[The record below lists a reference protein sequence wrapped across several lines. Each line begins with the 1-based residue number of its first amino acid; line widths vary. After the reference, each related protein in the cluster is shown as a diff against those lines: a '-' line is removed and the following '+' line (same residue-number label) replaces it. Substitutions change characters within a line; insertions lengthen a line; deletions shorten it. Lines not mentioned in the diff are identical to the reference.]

1 MFPVFIILERKDKV
15 SNMENKNLDA
25 FKNVVET
32 EKRRQ
37 MEEYTSKNAY
47 ILAVIKKQMSDK
59 GIDICDEDII
69 DIIDTFLF
77 LFFSK
82 FHSSNGEDNCLDYFS
97 VFKET
102 LDDDGGDKMPQE
114 VFMITPGIKV
124 KMMVKNDKEA
134 GNHES

>member
-25 FKNVVET
+25 FKNVVEA

-82 FHSSNGEDNCLDYFS
+82 FHCNLRISFLIYFS
-97 VFKET
+97 
-102 LDDDGGDKMPQE
+102 
-114 VFMITPGIKV
+114 
-124 KMMVKNDKEA
+124 
-134 GNHES
+134 